1 MVWSSC
7 LLVIRFNVEFN
18 DDFDLVSEDVVLAGA
33 NFKPSEV
40 LYNNDYDLYVE
51 ALSEFKEKQND

>member
-1 MVWSSC
+1 M
-7 LLVIRFNVEFN
+7 IRFNVEFN